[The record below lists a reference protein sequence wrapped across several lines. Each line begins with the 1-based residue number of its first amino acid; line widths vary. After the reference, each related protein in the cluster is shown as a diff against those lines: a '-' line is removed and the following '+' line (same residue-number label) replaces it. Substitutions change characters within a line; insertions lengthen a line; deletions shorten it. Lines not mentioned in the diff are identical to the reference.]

1 MNQTKKE
8 NVAVVNTDILINLIF
23 DYKIYFIFN
32 IIILLYRIIKLKNL
46 FIYNLK

>member
-1 MNQTKKE
+1 MRKE
-8 NVAVVNTDILINLIF
+8 NGVVVNNDVLINMFF

-32 IIILLYRIIKLKNL
+32 IIILLYRIIKIINL

>member
-1 MNQTKKE
+1 MRKE
-8 NVAVVNTDILINLIF
+8 NGVVVNNDVLINMFF